1 MGELT
6 GQYLRDEGIDV
17 RTATQVARVR
27 RDGQDTVVELDDGG
41 EIRCDVIVVGTGR
54 TPRTDGLGL
63 DSDR

>member
-1 MGELT
+1 M
-6 GQYLRDEGIDV
+6 
-17 RTATQVARVR
+17 R